1 MYTDC
6 LAQLEL
12 SLPVNLTPMCEFL
25 LSLGKQIRKS
35 LVRKAKKQ
43 NPNILR
49 TIDSFYVMYVFTT
62 GTIDDMGDLLKCLV
76 KEEWRTLPLQI

>member
-1 MYTDC
+1 
-6 LAQLEL
+6 
-12 SLPVNLTPMCEFL
+12 MCEFL

-49 TIDSFYVMYVFTT
+49 TIDSFYVMYVITT